1 MDAVEGLGPPTMEG
15 RRLGKYHLI
24 AELARGGMGVVYL
37 AVVRGPRGFHKLFVV
52 KELRGHLAEDPGLVS
67 MFLEEARLA
76 AKLNHRNIVQTIEV
90 DSDRGRHFIAM
101 EYLDGQS
108 YGRLLARLRHMG
120 ASFPLSGHLYVL
132 SQVLEGLQYA
142 HAPAEPGAWK
152 PSIVHRD
159 VSPQNVLL
167 TFDGQVKL
175 IDFGIAKTLESPNQ
189 TKSGMLKGKLAYMAP
204 EQAASEPL
212 DGRTDVFSVGV
223 MLWEAAV
230 GSRMWSK
237 APSDMRILHALAT
250 GAVPRPADEKPDI
263 DPDLEQMVLR
273 ATAPK
278 AIHRYASA
286 AEFQAD
292 IENHL
297 RWLAEPSFGARE
309 VQKLLTGAFA
319 QERAATKALID
330 AQLRSTSAPDG
341 PELTSSVLP
350 IEPPITLTDR
360 TPLEELA
367 SVPTGRDRDATR
379 SGKGRRRAAIVVSAL
394 AAAGAVALAASSKL
408 SRPAEKRGEAATLAS
423 ATVRPASG
431 EAGDLRSAPD
441 ESTVP
446 RSSAGADA
454 RLPAAAATASATATS
469 SATPLE
475 AARQPEKVPGPV
487 EWAGRRRRVVTVP
500 AAPDRSAADES
511 PPLASAPPPPRTD
524 GPPPEPAAAP
534 PRSPPPSAGRVK
546 KPIDT
551 QDPYAN

>member
-1 MDAVEGLGPPTMEG
+1 MDAAEEPGPTTEG

-52 KELRGHLAEDPGLVS
+52 KELRAHLAEDPGLVS

-76 AKLNHRNIVQTIEV
+76 AKLNHRNVVQTIEV

-108 YGRLLARLRHMG
+108 YGRLLARMRNMG
-120 ASFPLSGHLYVL
+120 AAFPLSGHLYVL
-132 SQVLEGLQYA
+132 SHVLEGLQYA

-189 TKSGMLKGKLAYMAP
+189 TKSGVLKGKLAYMAP

-212 DGRTDVFSVGV
+212 DGRTDIFSVGV

-237 APSDMRILHALAT
+237 APSDMRILHSLAS
-250 GAVPRPADEKPDI
+250 GVVPRPGDEKPDL
-263 DPDLEQMVLR
+263 DPDLEQMILR

-278 AIHRYASA
+278 ASHRYASA

-309 VQKLLTGAFA
+309 IQKLLTGAFA
-319 QERAATKALID
+319 EERAATKALID
-330 AQLRSTSAPDG
+330 AQLRTSAPDEPTPATG
-341 PELTSSVLP
+341 VRPVELP
-350 IEPPITLTDR
+350 ITQTDR

-367 SVPTGRDRDATR
+367 SVPPGRDATR
-379 SGKGRRRAAIVVSAL
+379 TGTGRRRAAVVLTAL
-394 AAAGAVALAASSKL
+394 AAAGAVGLAASLKL
-408 SRPAEKRGEAATLAS
+408 SHPPEKRGEAATLAS
-423 ATVRPASG
+423 ATERPGTGEGQRAGSASAPPPVAAVLPSSPG
-431 EAGDLRSAPD
+431 VSDAPSSSAADATPLEAGRRPQGFPGRVEWPARPKRVVNGPALPDRSAPD
-441 ESTVP
+441 ESP
-446 RSSAGADA
+446 
-454 RLPAAAATASATATS
+454 
-469 SATPLE
+469 
-475 AARQPEKVPGPV
+475 PV
-487 EWAGRRRRVVTVP
+487 
-500 AAPDRSAADES
+500 
-511 PPLASAPPPPRTD
+511 ASAPAPPRVD
-524 GPPPEPAAAP
+524 GPPPEAAAP
-534 PRSPPPSAGRVK
+534 PPASPPSGAGRPK
-546 KPIDT
+546 RQIDT

>member
-1 MDAVEGLGPPTMEG
+1 MDAAEEPGPTTEG

-52 KELRGHLAEDPGLVS
+52 KELRAHLAEDPGLVS

-76 AKLNHRNIVQTIEV
+76 AKLNHRNVVQTIEV

-108 YGRLLARLRHMG
+108 YGRLLARLRNMG
-120 ASFPLSGHLYVL
+120 AAFPLSGHLYVL

-204 EQAASEPL
+204 EQAASDPL
-212 DGRTDVFSVGV
+212 DGRTDIFSVGV

-237 APSDMRILHALAT
+237 APSDMRILHSLAS
-250 GAVPRPADEKPDI
+250 GAVPRPGDEKPDI
-263 DPDLEQMVLR
+263 DPDLEQMILR

-278 AIHRYASA
+278 ASNRYANA

-309 VQKLLTGAFA
+309 IQKLLSGAFA
-319 QERAATKALID
+319 EERAATKALID
-330 AQLRSTSAPDG
+330 AQLRSTSVPDEPTPATG
-341 PELTSSVLP
+341 VRPVELP
-350 IEPPITLTDR
+350 ITQTDR

-367 SVPTGRDRDATR
+367 SVPSGRDATR
-379 SGKGRRRAAIVVSAL
+379 TGTGRRRAAVVLTAL
-394 AAAGAVALAASSKL
+394 AAAGAVGLAGTFKL
-408 SRPAEKRGEAATLAS
+408 SHPPEKRGEAATLAS
-423 ATVRPASG
+423 ALPPVAAANPPSSPGVSNVPGSSAGTNSRWPGVAEAAAVATANPTSL
-431 EAGDLRSAPD
+431 EAGRKPQGFPGHVEWPARPKRVVNGPANPDRSAPD
-441 ESTVP
+441 EAP
-446 RSSAGADA
+446 
-454 RLPAAAATASATATS
+454 
-469 SATPLE
+469 
-475 AARQPEKVPGPV
+475 PV
-487 EWAGRRRRVVTVP
+487 E
-500 AAPDRSAADES
+500 
-511 PPLASAPPPPRTD
+511 SAPPPPRSD
-524 GPPPEPAAAP
+524 GPAPEAAEPA
-534 PRSPPPSAGRVK
+534 PRSPPPGAGRVR